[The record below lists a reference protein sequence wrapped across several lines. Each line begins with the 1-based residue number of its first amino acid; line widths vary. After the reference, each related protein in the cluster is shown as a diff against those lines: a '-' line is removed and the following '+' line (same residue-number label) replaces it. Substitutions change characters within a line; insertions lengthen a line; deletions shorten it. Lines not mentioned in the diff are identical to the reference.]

1 MKSKNFNYTLI
12 LFILIVISYIFNL
25 ININIYNN
33 SYLSLGVIFYS
44 LTYLIM
50 FLMIR
55 SYNIKDNKMILL
67 SSVKYFM
74 LFMLFVTILCQFNSN
89 NELIGSIR
97 DVFTPNS
104 YNISDF
110 TLYYPDVYKI
120 IVYLL
125 VYYFS
130 HYIFMVTFEV
140 SEESTGYL
148 VGFLVSILISFILDQ
163 MIYGA
168 IYNFPSI
175 VMNNLNIVEF
185 LRTLTSNFIVTLLS
199 SIILLIF
206 VPIINKISSG
216 A

>member
-44 LTYLIM
+44 LTYLII
-50 FLMIR
+50 FVMIR
-55 SYNIKDNKMILL
+55 SYNIKENKKILL

-74 LFMLFVTILCQFNSN
+74 LFMLFITILCQFNSN
-89 NELIGSIR
+89 NELINSIR

-104 YNISDF
+104 YIINNF

-175 VMNNLNIVEF
+175 IMNNLNIVDF

-206 VPIINKISSG
+206 VPILNNK
-216 A
+216 

>member
-1 MKSKNFNYTLI
+1 MKSKTFNYTLI

-25 ININIYNN
+25 ININVYNN

-44 LTYLIM
+44 FTYLIT
-50 FLMIR
+50 FLMVR
-55 SYNIKDNKMILL
+55 SYSIKDNKKILL
-67 SSVKYFM
+67 SSVKYFT
-74 LFMLFVTILCQFNSN
+74 LFMFFITILCQFNSN
-89 NELIGSIR
+89 NELINSIR

-104 YNISDF
+104 YNINNF

-163 MIYGA
+163 MIFGA
-168 IYNFPSI
+168 IYNFPFI
-175 VMNNLNIVEF
+175 VMNNLNIIDF

-199 SIILLIF
+199 SVILLIF
-206 VPIINKISSG
+206 VPILNNK
-216 A
+216 

>member
-1 MKSKNFNYTLI
+1 MKSKTFNYTLI

-25 ININIYNN
+25 ININVYNN

-44 LTYLIM
+44 LTYLIT
-50 FLMIR
+50 FLMVR
-55 SYNIKDNKMILL
+55 SYSIKDNKKILL
-67 SSVKYFM
+67 SSVKYFT
-74 LFMLFVTILCQFNSN
+74 LFMFFITILCQFNSN
-89 NELIGSIR
+89 NELINSIR

-104 YNISDF
+104 YDINNF

-163 MIYGA
+163 MIFGA
-168 IYNFPSI
+168 IYNFPFI
-175 VMNNLNIVEF
+175 VMNNLNIIDF

-199 SIILLIF
+199 SVILLIF
-206 VPIINKISSG
+206 VPILNNK
-216 A
+216 

>member
-1 MKSKNFNYTLI
+1 MKSKTFNYTLI

-25 ININIYNN
+25 ININVYNN

-44 LTYLIM
+44 LTYLIT
-50 FLMIR
+50 FLMVR
-55 SYNIKDNKMILL
+55 SYSIKDNKKILL
-67 SSVKYFM
+67 SSVKYFT
-74 LFMLFVTILCQFNSN
+74 LFMFFITILCQFNSN
-89 NELIGSIR
+89 NELINSIR

-104 YNISDF
+104 YNINNF

-163 MIYGA
+163 MIFGA
-168 IYNFPSI
+168 IYNFPFI
-175 VMNNLNIVEF
+175 VMNNLNIIDF

-199 SIILLIF
+199 SVILLIF
-206 VPIINKISSG
+206 VPILNNK
-216 A
+216 